1 MNEKTFNRAKPE
13 HSVKIKSGETRTYF
27 IDVEKSKLEEL
38 FLVISE
44 TNKKSASEP
53 IVRNKIFIYKEDLSE
68 FMKELKK
75 AVLFIKNK
83 LAAGFENEGKK
94 TTSGRKRLTK

>member
-44 TNKKSASEP
+44 TNK
-53 IVRNKIFIYKEDLSE
+53 N
-68 FMKELKK
+68 
-75 AVLFIKNK
+75 
-83 LAAGFENEGKK
+83 
-94 TTSGRKRLTK
+94 RLLNLL